1 MVFRRD
7 IIYPWVLNCCKFCS
21 DSYWENIFEDLAYGH
36 PPYGTYISRDFLC
49 CNYKKRDFSY
59 KIEDKDPL
67 KLYNDIYN
75 LLKNRLG
82 LLSRQDKA
90 QKQLDFQSTEE
101 TLKNAR
107 KNWSD
112 IRKKNTKDLLIEQ
125 YVIRMKQKNKL
136 NLKQTR
142 FLYSII
148 SIAIVFKV
156 ITSSDIEYDN
166 GIINNIKC
174 IDFHNKK
181 VIITKDLYSTSVG
194 FLPEIVIDK
203 KVMAEQWDKY
213 LKELRKIIDQ
223 SEAK

>member
-1 MVFRRD
+1 MFNIHILTCIKSIKNLIIILGIGFKDFNYIINMVFRRD
-7 IIYPWVLNCCKFCS
+7 IIYPWILNCCNFCS
-21 DSYWENIFEDLAYGH
+21 DPYWENIFEDLAYGR

-59 KIEDKDPL
+59 KIENKDPS
-67 KLYNDIYN
+67 KLHKDIYN

-82 LLSRQDKA
+82 LLSREDKA
-90 QKQLDFQSTEE
+90 QNQIDFKSTEE

-125 YVIRMKQKNKL
+125 YVVRMKHKHKL
-136 NLKQTR
+136 TIKQTR

-166 GIINNIKC
+166 GVIYNIKVYR
-174 IDFHNKK
+174 F
-181 VIITKDLYSTSVG
+181 S
-194 FLPEIVIDK
+194 
-203 KVMAEQWDKY
+203 
-213 LKELRKIIDQ
+213 
-223 SEAK
+223 